1 MLMQRLE
8 ESESEEDGDRVEQ
21 MVVGSSGV
29 TIRIKHSVKVRVNR
43 ELEGYP
49 SVIKEMAPEVIV

>member
-8 ESESEEDGDRVEQ
+8 ESESEEDGERVEQ
-21 MVVGSSGV
+21 VVVGSSGV

-43 ELEGYP
+43 ELEGY
-49 SVIKEMAPEVIV
+49 